1 MAHGRVGQN
10 NASFPVLTGMPV
22 AGMAYLD
29 RPSPG
34 GYFIFPDLS
43 VRHEGKFR
51 LSFNLFEELKESK
64 DEDTEPARSSPDTKD
79 IKPPRA
85 LGTAPKSH
93 ALWRLEV
100 KSFPFSVYSA
110 KKFPGLAESTN
121 LSRVVAEQGCR
132 VRIRRDV
139 RMRRRDN
146 KSKDY
151 DELEE
156 SGYARTD
163 RFATPAHQVP
173 DRPRSISNGSVHSNI
188 HGSVHGSVEPS
199 TPYAVEH
206 RRSSQ
211 DLGYTYSQ
219 TNFAPAPAPPQ
230 PVQNTT
236 YTSHLNF
243 GPNSSQYST
252 SSFQPPSVPMSH
264 PSQRYVH
271 GVNDYQYP
279 SNAHSRQMS
288 TSQNFAYPPSQPQTP
303 TYQQP
308 QTPIYPSST
317 GEYKSIP
324 DYGRASLPP
333 SQPSYSGQPM
343 NQYKVESRHNST
355 SSQMDGRQTYSQVD
369 TRQNPTYPHVD
380 ARQSNIYPPADSRQ
394 PGYYTSPSQNQVPRS
409 VTPSSNSHI
418 LPPIHTIQPA
428 VDTKHEVHT
437 PTSALPTPSTTS
449 NHENHYHRYQP
460 TYTPASTV
468 STNPTYDPAR
478 IQGKRS
484 HDQVFDSS
492 HQYQSVHSG
501 MRPATLNHGQDVPQ
515 IEADDGTLVDE
526 YDIVPKVNLVYRRAD
541 GTRSSKKCPS
551 LLMD

>member
-29 RPSPG
+29 RPAPG

-64 DEDTEPARSSPDTKD
+64 DEDPEPARSSPDTKD

-85 LGTAPKSH
+85 TGTAPKNH

-100 KSFPFSVYSA
+100 KSVPFSVYSA

-151 DELEE
+151 DDFEE

-173 DRPRSISNGSVHSNI
+173 ERPRSISNGSV

-199 TPYAVEH
+199 TPFTVEH

-219 TNFAPAPAPPQ
+219 PNFAPAPAAPQ
-230 PVQNTT
+230 PVHTPT

-243 GPNSSQYST
+243 GPNSSQYAAP
-252 SSFQPPSVPMSH
+252 SFQPPSVPVSH
-264 PSQRYVH
+264 PSQRHVH
-271 GVNDYQYP
+271 GVHDYQYP

-288 TSQNFAYPPSQPQTP
+288 TSQNFAYSPSQPQTP

-308 QTPIYPSST
+308 QTPIYSSST
-317 GEYKSIP
+317 SEYKPIP

-333 SQPSYSGQPM
+333 SQISYSSQPM
-343 NQYKVESRHNST
+343 NQYKIESRHNST
-355 SSQMDGRQTYSQVD
+355 CSQMDGRQPYSQVD
-369 TRQNPTYPHVD
+369 TRQNPTYPQVD
-380 ARQSNIYPPADSRQ
+380 TRQSHIYPQVDSRQ
-394 PGYYTSPSQNQVPRS
+394 PGYYPSPSQNQVPRS
-409 VTPSSNSHI
+409 TTPSSNSHI

-428 VDTKHEVHT
+428 VDTKHEIHT
-437 PTSALPTPSTTS
+437 PTSALPTALPTPSTTS
-449 NHENHYHRYQP
+449 NHENLYHRYQP
-460 TYTPASTV
+460 TYTSAPTV
-468 STNPTYDPAR
+468 STTPTYDPAR
-478 IQGKRS
+478 MLGKRS

-492 HQYQSVHSG
+492 HQYQPVHSG

-515 IEADDGTLVDE
+515 IEADNGTLTDE
-526 YDIVPKVNLVYRRAD
+526 YDIVPRVNLVYRRAD
-541 GTRSSKKCPS
+541 GTKSSKKCPS